1 MKNIIPA
8 VITVLLTL
16 MEKVINGATQ
26 YGAAIGLLQNTG
38 LNIRSD
44 VDPLIE
50 ANRNY
55 EEGKTALADKRRVVR
70 SVYLTCREFVRVS
83 RDTLRPRFGTLYS
96 ESWNILGFVG
106 SLRLPRNANEA
117 QPMLRAISAYFVAH
131 PEFQNSD
138 LDMTSTRADG
148 LLASLLEAQ
157 NAAITQE
164 AELANLLKIRG
175 EKALQVKKR
184 LRCVIAE
191 LDLKIGALDTR
202 WLAFGL
208 KQPGLPETPEVP
220 ANVRVVVTGL
230 SAEVTWGNAP
240 RADHY
245 RIWLKVVGVDEN
257 PRAIGSVADAPFRT
271 DELPANSTME
281 ISLSAVNT
289 GGESQRSNPVS
300 VTTH

>member
-1 MKNIIPA
+1 
-8 VITVLLTL
+8 
-16 MEKVINGATQ
+16 
-26 YGAAIGLLQNTG
+26 
-38 LNIRSD
+38 
-44 VDPLIE
+44 
-50 ANRNY
+50 
-55 EEGKTALADKRRVVR
+55 
-70 SVYLTCREFVRVS
+70 
-83 RDTLRPRFGTLYS
+83 
-96 ESWNILGFVG
+96 
-106 SLRLPRNANEA
+106 
-117 QPMLRAISAYFVAH
+117 MLRAISAYFVAH
-131 PEFQNSD
+131 PEFQNAD
-138 LDMTSTRADG
+138 LDMTSMRADG

-208 KQPGLPETPEVP
+208 KQPGLPEIPEVP

-230 SAEVTWGNAP
+230 SAEVTWVNAP

-245 RIWLKVVGVDEN
+245 RIWLKVAGVDED